1 MVLMFFR
8 TLAVW
13 ETSATAL
20 ERVVDYLDCGKEPK
34 STPSGVPPAYWPAS
48 GSIRAEGLIARYSV
62 GGPVVLKGI
71 DVEIKSGE
79 RVGVVG
85 RTGSGACCAL

>member
-1 MVLMFFR
+1 MV
-8 TLAVW
+8 
-13 ETSATAL
+13 ES
-20 ERVVDYLDCGKEPK
+20 EKKPQ
-34 STPSGVPPAYWPAS
+34 PSGVPPAYWPAS
-48 GSIRAEGLIARYSV
+48 GSIRAEGLVARYSV

-85 RTGSGACCAL
+85 RTGSGSYYISHTILPIARCRDADA